1 MYENSSKPGDDIK
14 FEENA
19 SVAKENISMFGP
31 DSNFELPKYIILANK
46 DSTTMKLRSSPKV
59 LRIHKSFKK
68 KGYEEAYADLL
79 LFYPWRDE
87 VKDLFPNDGDECI
100 NLFNNNLEIIMENKR
115 SIYPYCDAIEKM
127 TADLE
132 KEQDVRP
139 QHIVE
144 TLDSNAEQENMDV
157 FSEME
162 PPDNSELPS
171 ESNESNHKEK
181 CFIKPIEV
189 QPLKVLLELTR
200 SLSHEQMVILSEMVD
215 YFKKIKGSKHSIPI
229 GLEPPKIFVHGKIII
244 QNL

>member
-1 MYENSSKPGDDIK
+1 
-14 FEENA
+14 
-19 SVAKENISMFGP
+19 
-31 DSNFELPKYIILANK
+31 
-46 DSTTMKLRSSPKV
+46 
-59 LRIHKSFKK
+59 
-68 KGYEEAYADLL
+68 
-79 LFYPWRDE
+79 
-87 VKDLFPNDGDECI
+87 
-100 NLFNNNLEIIMENKR
+100 
-115 SIYPYCDAIEKM
+115 
-127 TADLE
+127 
-132 KEQDVRP
+132 
-139 QHIVE
+139 
-144 TLDSNAEQENMDV
+144 MDV

-215 YFKKIKGSKHSIPI
+215 YFKKIKASKHSIPI